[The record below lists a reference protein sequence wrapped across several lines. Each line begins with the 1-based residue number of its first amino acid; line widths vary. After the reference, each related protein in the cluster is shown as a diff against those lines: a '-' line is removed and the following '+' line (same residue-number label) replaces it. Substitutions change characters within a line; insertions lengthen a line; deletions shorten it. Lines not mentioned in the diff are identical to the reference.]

1 MTDFVQNIEYYIDQY
16 DLERT
21 IFELGKVILKRGW
34 LKKEEFLT
42 ICLWK
47 SRRPKNLYDQNS
59 NEDIKSKTKL
69 CLIENDELKKIKL
82 LIELKGVR
90 IPTASAILSV
100 TNPSNYP
107 IIDERC
113 IQSLNH
119 LGEIEW
125 STITENNWLE
135 YLDIVRRLAKDNN
148 KTAREIEKGLFAYN
162 RIQLDKEYKNLYKK
176 Y

>member
-1 MTDFVQNIEYYIDQY
+1 MTDFTQNIEYYIDQY

-21 IFELGKVILKRGW
+21 IFELGKIVFKRGW
-34 LKKEEFLT
+34 LNKDEFLT

-47 SRRPKNLYDQNS
+47 SRRPKKLYDQNS
-59 NEDIKSKTKL
+59 SVDIINKTKL
-69 CLIENDELKKIKL
+69 CLKEKNELKRIQL
-82 LIELKGVR
+82 LTELKGVR

-100 TNPSNYP
+100 ANPTDYP

-119 LGEIEW
+119 LGQISW
-125 STITENNWLE
+125 TTITENNWLE
-135 YLDIVRRLAKDNN
+135 YLQIVRNLAKTHN

-162 RIQLDKEYKNLYKK
+162 RIQLDKEYKNLYK
-176 Y
+176 